1 MRSSK
6 GGGRV
11 ESSSHIHTLH
21 RRLHDAL
28 NLGTRFNEQNT
39 RKWMCTDNEV
49 QRHVVRSI
57 AAFLESVPRELC
69 YHHLVK
75 DSLPDIVYSLVWI
88 LEDKNG
94 AASSIAA
101 DVAIKLVSAIPNALL
116 KPFILDLSH
125 ALSCLLPARQIQISV
140 ACATALNLI
149 ISNVPSKSEEALW
162 EILKKSEVVLHLI
175 GIIRDFSG
183 AVNPVE
189 CIQPLFSLLSTI
201 LCRWPLSRFP
211 VWSDAK
217 LMEALYDIYV
227 KPDFSVRAEVL
238 KLYSAIALCGIGAKK
253 LLEHGEGILLEM
265 VECMGQ
271 SRPHHVRIEAFRLAQ
286 CIVINEETG
295 LKRMSSCCEPVVK
308 AIINAIDECSLQP
321 EIVTNQQTC
330 LLEEAS
336 RLVALITRW
345 AGQHHNYF
353 WKHGIDRALLCLL
366 LGKCP
371 KQLYEGILSL
381 EDEIHIVRDGLKSN
395 YFPGLRV
402 YIWEILGWL
411 ATNFNEDVYLKKSSN
426 RLLIDVLLSCA
437 CLEFTELFMGWRQ
450 ICQSDVVNASKNE
463 SILRAIMMMI
473 YSPSNYIASKTTS
486 MLTKM
491 LEPNKSYLRDFRH
504 TLTGISCGI
513 ISGMPNILL
522 VANLLC
528 LICCVG
534 LPQYTMWDKNAECR
548 KAIVSFVKWCLS
560 NEVHFDRVSYSP
572 HLHFNFH
579 ERACCQGP
587 SKEWEGRDVLL
598 LYSFVGLAELIQLG
612 SLTNERDTS
621 FLSIGFTEDELISQL
636 QDICSGCYAPG
647 LKWYAAHILSLLG
660 FYGFPSKFGNKIG
673 RALEG
678 CAYSDIRFIHTNGK
692 SLNVHGVILAARCA
706 SLLPPNWLPV
716 NEKDPNY
723 SSFTDKN
730 SSVKTQKEVC
740 LSSHVDDD
748 AMAKL
753 LEYVYRGYL
762 QAGEELAKKLRSL
775 AKHCRIQ
782 TLVHILCRRRPKW
795 GTPFPIFNLVAALGP
810 VGHHFSDIIL
820 EAKSTKQTSWKC
832 DFCALYVPHMHVHKV
847 ILWLSCDYLRALL
860 QSGMK
865 ESHSEII
872 KVPVSWEAMVKL
884 VEWFYSDKLPDPP
897 SECLWHNM
905 DDQEKMNE
913 LQSYVELCWLAE
925 FWFLEDLQE
934 VCLNLIVACL
944 EIAHHLSVS
953 VLQMAGD
960 FSLWKLAE
968 IAADFIA
975 PLYSQLRNCGDLEAL
990 DERLLS
996 MIRAASIRLSQ
1007 EGN

>member
-1 MRSSK
+1 M
-6 GGGRV
+6 
-11 ESSSHIHTLH
+11 
-21 RRLHDAL
+21 
-28 NLGTRFNEQNT
+28 
-39 RKWMCTDNEV
+39 
-49 QRHVVRSI
+49 
-57 AAFLESVPRELC
+57 
-69 YHHLVK
+69 
-75 DSLPDIVYSLVWI
+75 
-88 LEDKNG
+88 
-94 AASSIAA
+94 AA

-201 LCRWPLSRFP
+201 LCRWPLSRFS

-253 LLEHGEGILLEM
+253 LLERGEGILLEM
-265 VECMGQ
+265 VECMGR

-330 LLEEAS
+330 VLEEAS

-381 EDEIHIVRDGLKSN
+381 EDEIHIVRD
-395 YFPGLRV
+395 
-402 YIWEILGWL
+402 
-411 ATNFNEDVYLKKSSN
+411 
-426 RLLIDVLLSCA
+426 
-437 CLEFTELFMGWRQ
+437 
-450 ICQSDVVNASKNE
+450 
-463 SILRAIMMMI
+463 
-473 YSPSNYIASKTTS
+473 
-486 MLTKM
+486 
-491 LEPNKSYLRDFRH
+491 
-504 TLTGISCGI
+504 
-513 ISGMPNILL
+513 
-522 VANLLC
+522 
-528 LICCVG
+528 G

-810 VGHHFSDIIL
+810 VGHHFSVEHHRVGPLTVEANKLVSLFGQRERHHLGGKINQADEL
-820 EAKSTKQTSWKC
+820 E
-832 DFCALYVPHMHVHKV
+832 
-847 ILWLSCDYLRALL
+847 I
-860 QSGMK
+860 
-865 ESHSEII
+865 HSEII

-1007 EGN
+1007 EVAKVSIDIHVASKKRNFKAKILTNRTKPDVQW

>member
-11 ESSSHIHTLH
+11 ESSGHIHTLH

-28 NLGTRFNEQNT
+28 NLGTRFNELNT
-39 RKWMCTDNEV
+39 RKWMCSDNEV
-49 QRHVVRSI
+49 QRHVVRCI

-75 DSLPDIVYSLVWI
+75 DSIADIVYSLVWI

-101 DVAIKLVSAIPNALL
+101 DVAIKL
-116 KPFILDLSH
+116 
-125 ALSCLLPARQIQISV
+125 
-140 ACATALNLI
+140 
-149 ISNVPSKSEEALW
+149 
-162 EILKKSEVVLHLI
+162 
-175 GIIRDFSG
+175 
-183 AVNPVE
+183 
-189 CIQPLFSLLSTI
+189 
-201 LCRWPLSRFP
+201 
-211 VWSDAK
+211 
-217 LMEALYDIYV
+217 
-227 KPDFSVRAEVL
+227 
-238 KLYSAIALCGIGAKK
+238 
-253 LLEHGEGILLEM
+253 
-265 VECMGQ
+265 
-271 SRPHHVRIEAFRLAQ
+271 
-286 CIVINEETG
+286 INEETG
-295 LKRMSSCCEPVVK
+295 LERMSSCCEPVVI
-308 AIINAIDECSLQP
+308 AILNVMVDCSLQP
-321 EIVTNQQTC
+321 AIVSNQQMC

-336 RLVALITRW
+336 RLALITRW

-353 WKHGIDRALLCLL
+353 WKHRIDRALLHLL

-371 KQLYEGILSL
+371 KQLYGCILSL
-381 EDEIHIVRDGLKSN
+381 EDQIHIVREGLKSN
-395 YFPGLRV
+395 CFPGLRV

-411 ATNFNEDVYLKKSSN
+411 ATNFNEDVYLNKSSN
-426 RLLIDVLLSCA
+426 GLLIDVLLSCA

-491 LEPNKSYLRDFRH
+491 LEPNIKSYLKDLQH
-504 TLTGISCGI
+504 TLTGISFGT
-513 ISGMPNILL
+513 ISGMPNILI
-522 VANLLC
+522 VVNLLC

-534 LPQYTMWDKNAECR
+534 LPQYTMWDKNAEGM
-548 KAIVSFVKWCLS
+548 KATVSFVKWCLT
-560 NEVHFDRVSYSP
+560 NEVHLDRLSYSP

-579 ERACCQGP
+579 ERTCCQGP
-587 SKEWEGRDVLL
+587 NKEWEGRDVLL
-598 LYSFVGLAELIQLG
+598 LYSFVGLAEFILQLG
-612 SLTNERDTS
+612 PLTNERDTS

-636 QDICSGCYAPG
+636 QDICSSSYSPG
-647 LKWYAAHILSLLG
+647 LKWYAAYILSLLG
-660 FYGFPSKFGNKIG
+660 FYGFPSKFGKKIG
-673 RALEG
+673 RTLNDG
-678 CAYSDIRFIHTNGK
+678 SDYSDIRFIHTNGK

-716 NEKDPNY
+716 NEKVPNY
-723 SSFTDKN
+723 SSSTDKI
-730 SSVKTQKEVC
+730 SSGKIQKEVC
-740 LSSHVDDD
+740 LSSHVDDN

-753 LEYVYRGYL
+753 LEYVYKGYL
-762 QAGEELAKKLRSL
+762 QAGEELTKKLRSL
-775 AKHCRIQ
+775 AKHCRIP
-782 TLVHILCRRRPKW
+782 TLLHVLCRRKPRW
-795 GTPFPIFNLVAALGP
+795 GAPFPHFNLVAALGP
-810 VGHHFSDIIL
+810 VGYPFSDIIL

-832 DFCALYVPHMHVHKV
+832 DVCVLSVPHMHVHKV

-905 DDQEKMNE
+905 DDQEKLNE

-934 VCLNLIVACL
+934 LCLNLIVSCL
-944 EIAHHLSVS
+944 DIAHHLSVY

-968 IAADFIA
+968 ISADYIA
-975 PLYSQLRNCGDLEAL
+975 PLYSQLRNCSDLEAL

-996 MIRAASIRLSQ
+996 MVRAASVRLSQ

>member
-69 YHHLVK
+69 YHHLMK

-94 AASSIAA
+94 AASSMAA

-253 LLEHGEGILLEM
+253 LLERGEGILLEM
-265 VECMGQ
+265 VECMGR

-330 LLEEAS
+330 VLEEAS

-402 YIWEILGWL
+402 YIWEIL
-411 ATNFNEDVYLKKSSN
+411 
-426 RLLIDVLLSCA
+426 
-437 CLEFTELFMGWRQ
+437 
-450 ICQSDVVNASKNE
+450 
-463 SILRAIMMMI
+463 
-473 YSPSNYIASKTTS
+473 
-486 MLTKM
+486 
-491 LEPNKSYLRDFRH
+491 
-504 TLTGISCGI
+504 
-513 ISGMPNILL
+513 
-522 VANLLC
+522 
-528 LICCVG
+528 G

-810 VGHHFSDIIL
+810 VGHHFS
-820 EAKSTKQTSWKC
+820 
-832 DFCALYVPHMHVHKV
+832 
-847 ILWLSCDYLRALL
+847 
-860 QSGMK
+860 
-865 ESHSEII
+865 
-872 KVPVSWEAMVKL
+872 
-884 VEWFYSDKLPDPP
+884 
-897 SECLWHNM
+897 
-905 DDQEKMNE
+905 
-913 LQSYVELCWLAE
+913 
-925 FWFLEDLQE
+925 
-934 VCLNLIVACL
+934 
-944 EIAHHLSVS
+944 
-953 VLQMAGD
+953 
-960 FSLWKLAE
+960 
-968 IAADFIA
+968 
-975 PLYSQLRNCGDLEAL
+975 
-990 DERLLS
+990 
-996 MIRAASIRLSQ
+996 
-1007 EGN
+1007 

>member
-69 YHHLVK
+69 YHHLMK

-94 AASSIAA
+94 AASSMAA

-201 LCRWPLSRFP
+201 LCRWPLSRFS

-253 LLEHGEGILLEM
+253 LLERGEGILLEM
-265 VECMGQ
+265 VECMGR

-330 LLEEAS
+330 VLEEAS

-402 YIWEILGWL
+402 YIWEIL
-411 ATNFNEDVYLKKSSN
+411 
-426 RLLIDVLLSCA
+426 
-437 CLEFTELFMGWRQ
+437 
-450 ICQSDVVNASKNE
+450 
-463 SILRAIMMMI
+463 
-473 YSPSNYIASKTTS
+473 
-486 MLTKM
+486 
-491 LEPNKSYLRDFRH
+491 
-504 TLTGISCGI
+504 
-513 ISGMPNILL
+513 
-522 VANLLC
+522 
-528 LICCVG
+528 G

-810 VGHHFSDIIL
+810 VGHHFS
-820 EAKSTKQTSWKC
+820 
-832 DFCALYVPHMHVHKV
+832 
-847 ILWLSCDYLRALL
+847 
-860 QSGMK
+860 
-865 ESHSEII
+865 
-872 KVPVSWEAMVKL
+872 
-884 VEWFYSDKLPDPP
+884 
-897 SECLWHNM
+897 
-905 DDQEKMNE
+905 
-913 LQSYVELCWLAE
+913 
-925 FWFLEDLQE
+925 
-934 VCLNLIVACL
+934 
-944 EIAHHLSVS
+944 
-953 VLQMAGD
+953 
-960 FSLWKLAE
+960 
-968 IAADFIA
+968 
-975 PLYSQLRNCGDLEAL
+975 
-990 DERLLS
+990 
-996 MIRAASIRLSQ
+996 
-1007 EGN
+1007 